1 MAKRSA
7 AELFDHYYT
16 ALVYSLPIKDT
27 DFIDKLLEHNLLP
40 RDVKFKLEPL
50 AVLNARSSYFLDN
63 VIKPEL
69 AVGNIRCFASLLSV
83 IKCSKHDNAKEL
95 AAKIEKELAIDM
107 QCKIFCNFVFLCKSL
122 LKIDLSRPLL
132 KDLHNI
138 FIPKVASDWYNLAI
152 QLFNES
158 QLPRLDE
165 IHATYLNDR

>member
-7 AELFDHYYT
+7 TELFDHYYT

-27 DFIDKLLEHNLLP
+27 DFIDKLLEHELLP

-83 IKCSKHDNAKEL
+83 MKCSKHDHTKEL
-95 AAKIEKELAIDM
+95 ATRIEKELAIDI
-107 QCKIFCNFVFLCKSL
+107 QCKIFIILCFCVKVC
-122 LKIDLSRPLL
+122 LK
-132 KDLHNI
+132 
-138 FIPKVASDWYNLAI
+138 
-152 QLFNES
+152 
-158 QLPRLDE
+158 
-165 IHATYLNDR
+165 